1 MIKNFIFSVI
11 GISFLSTACEMLIPE
26 GKMKK
31 YYKLVTG
38 FIMMCVLINPI
49 SNITTFEKFEFSFSE
64 SITEEELL
72 AESEAYILQMHKEN
86 IEKRIKE
93 ICGEETQAFI
103 ELYAD
108 GLVKSVVLKGNVTM
122 EKLVLLKEELGC
134 DDIKVS
140 SGVSDEN

>member
-31 YYKLVTG
+31 YYKLVMG

-134 DDIKVS
+134 EDIKVS